1 MSDEPVD
8 GGLPR
13 FIGEELQ
20 VSFVAV
26 TTLYEMLID
35 TGVVSRE
42 SAVARLKQTIDD
54 TNGSY
59 TTAGLQRLA
68 NHLDTVR

>member
-1 MSDEPVD
+1 MSDQPVD

-20 VSFVAV
+20 VSMIAV
-26 TTLYEMLID
+26 KTLYEMLIE

-42 SAVARLKQTIDD
+42 SVVARLKQSTVGSG
-54 TNGSY
+54 GSY
-59 TTAGLQRLA
+59 TSAGLQRLA
-68 NHLDTVR
+68 NHLDAAR

>member
-1 MSDEPVD
+1 MSDQSLD

-20 VSFVAV
+20 VSMIAV
-26 TTLYEMLID
+26 KTLYEMLIE

-42 SAVARLKQTIDD
+42 SVVARLKQSTEGSG
-54 TNGSY
+54 GSY
-59 TTAGLQRLA
+59 TTAGLHRLA
-68 NHLDTVR
+68 NHLDAAR